1 MATLALV
8 LGRILLAIIFII
20 SGVNKLQAPEQTGA
34 MLQGAGLPAALALPT
49 GMFELVAGACLAV
62 GVLSRIVPLLLA
74 GFTVLATLY
83 FHSNIS
89 DPMQASQAM
98 KNLAIIGGLLA
109 VFAASHARRTVRVVE
124 TTPAVDDRYDRID
137 ERGRAEDRALA
148 AERRA
153 RRAEAVDEPLDH
165 RAEDRAYD
173 REARARRADAI
184 DDPGDPGADDRAYER
199 DLRADRIDAM
209 DHAADRYPVR
219 RPWFRR
225 WF

>member
-1 MATLALV
+1 MAMLALV
-8 LGRILLAIIFII
+8 LGRILLAIMFII

-34 MLQGAGLPAALALPT
+34 MLQGAGLPASLAMPT
-49 GMFELVAGACLAV
+49 GAFELIAGACLAV

-89 DPMQASQAM
+89 DPMQAIQAM

-109 VFAASHARRTVRVVE
+109 VIAASHARQSVRVVE
-124 TTPAVDDRYDRID
+124 TPRRRDD
-137 ERGRAEDRALA
+137 ELGRAEERAHA
-148 AERRA
+148 AELRAARMEGQSEVLHREPVRRP
-153 RRAEAVDEPLDH
+153 RFEDEPF
-165 RAEDRAYD
+165 DRD
-173 REARARRADAI
+173 
-184 DDPGDPGADDRAYER
+184 GDGFRPSP
-199 DLRADRIDAM
+199 M
-209 DHAADRYPVR
+209 R